1 MRISDLQKVW
11 VDADAATDHASI
23 LWDSELEEAYVNL
36 RRAAGRVLTA
46 LGQERTVARLRA
58 NSGRKEVQR

>member
-11 VDADAATDHASI
+11 VDADAATAHASI

-36 RRAAGRVLTA
+36 RRAAGRVLAA

-58 NSGRKEVQR
+58 NSGRKEVRR

>member
-1 MRISDLQKVW
+1 MKIADLQKVW

-36 RRAAGRVLTA
+36 RRAAGRVLSA

>member
-46 LGQERTVARLRA
+46 LGQDRTVARLRA

>member
-36 RRAAGRVLTA
+36 RRAAGRVLSA

>member
-11 VDADAATDHASI
+11 VDADLAAAHACV
-23 LWDSELEEAYVNL
+23 LCDNELEEAYVNL
-36 RRAAGRVLTA
+36 RRAAGRVLAA